1 MWGNFDKQGRLVEK
15 QSDPPEGIGV
25 WLSPE
30 ERTARFPEWR
40 QVADNAEVY
49 VPPAAAPEPKL
60 SVDDLAL
67 ALTDAQLKIADQ
79 QSLIDSLALAL
90 TDLQLKGG
98 VNS

>member
-1 MWGNFDKQGRLVEK
+1 MWGKFDEQGRIVAK
-15 QSDPPEGIGV
+15 QSDPPEGVGV
-25 WLSPE
+25 WLSLE
-30 ERTARFPEWR
+30 ERELRFPEWR

-49 VPPAAAPEPKL
+49 APPTEEPEPSL